1 MRLENNQINAFLRTL
16 FVGSTT
22 LYLGAIHFSPSIASI
37 SSVLLILNSI
47 YWLFS
52 ERKFEII
59 GKIQVLFLLIF
70 AVSTVFSLSKGC
82 ELSLISAK
90 LLVRLPL
97 VFLPSILGYVVENR
111 IQLWKY
117 WMYFSLPIFWIGM
130 SSVFNYFV
138 HYKFLSQMVLESK
151 PIPIYS
157 MVYHIEF
164 SVITSLVLLGL
175 IVWKIEKKIPKLLG
189 GDFFFYLIS
198 GGLFISLH
206 ILSART
212 GILCFWIG
220 VMLLMVPKI
229 QQIALKFWLI
239 GFAVLCLLLMVPS
252 IQNRIFNTMDD
263 LTSVIQGK
271 DLNHKSFGQR
281 WEAWRAIV
289 HAAKKEP
296 WFGVG
301 QCNIESKMQE
311 SFEEL
316 HSNLD
321 QENRISPHNQ
331 YLQWFIEIGVIGL
344 LIQFVQYIV
353 LIFGLLRIGV
363 MRYIWTVAVSIL
375 FGLNFES
382 LFERQSGVMII
393 IVSLL
398 FVCCVTNE
406 NLLNN
411 ERKEYFS

>member
-1 MRLENNQINAFLRTL
+1 
-16 FVGSTT
+16 
-22 LYLGAIHFSPSIASI
+22 
-37 SSVLLILNSI
+37 
-47 YWLFS
+47 
-52 ERKFEII
+52 
-59 GKIQVLFLLIF
+59 
-70 AVSTVFSLSKGC
+70 
-82 ELSLISAK
+82 
-90 LLVRLPL
+90 
-97 VFLPSILGYVVENR
+97 
-111 IQLWKY
+111 
-117 WMYFSLPIFWIGM
+117 
-130 SSVFNYFV
+130 
-138 HYKFLSQMVLESK
+138 
-151 PIPIYS
+151 
-157 MVYHIEF
+157 
-164 SVITSLVLLGL
+164 
-175 IVWKIEKKIPKLLG
+175 
-189 GDFFFYLIS
+189 
-198 GGLFISLH
+198 
-206 ILSART
+206 
-212 GILCFWIG
+212 
-220 VMLLMVPKI
+220 
-229 QQIALKFWLI
+229 
-239 GFAVLCLLLMVPS
+239 
-252 IQNRIFNTMDD
+252 MDD